1 MGAAL
6 GSPRRKI
13 ITTADKGTIDMTTR
27 SALAAGAAL
36 GAMLL
41 ASGMAEAKAPA
52 HHRRAP
58 AGPSETQVLKE
69 EVEALKAQIQ
79 TLSSRLD
86 AQTQAQQQTQS
97 QAQTAQAQAQAAQAA
112 AQAAQSQVQADA
124 STIQTIP
131 AQVDTAT
138 RKAAPKPG
146 WWNDTKVGGT
156 IFADVSNISNKNA
169 AGKTAQSGTD
179 YDIKR
184 TYLTVEH
191 RFNDTYSFNFTSDLT
206 FDSNTTSPSGAAAP
220 TNNEAGGANTA
231 SGVKATQ
238 LFVKYAYLQG
248 HFSDA
253 FNVRL
258 GSAQLPWIP
267 FVESI
272 NGYRYVEQMLIDR
285 TKFGTTTD
293 WGVHVYGNLFDHIIG
308 YQLSVFDGEGFKQP
322 SLGVVNRTDA
332 VDVEGRVNATYKGF
346 TVAVGGYDGKLGK
359 DVENVA
365 TYNTAQRFDA
375 LAAYTNSH
383 IRLGAEYFWARYW
396 NDVTQ
401 ATPGKTNVSD
411 GYSLFGSYNFTHKL
425 ALFGRYDWVKPK
437 ADTAPS
443 FHDNFF
449 DVGLSYKP
457 IDPLDFALVYKR
469 DTVDNGSFS
478 TADGV
483 IGVPTGATVGRGTYD
498 EIGLFTQVKF

>member
-1 MGAAL
+1 MI
-6 GSPRRKI
+6 K
-13 ITTADKGTIDMTTR
+13 R
-27 SALAAGAAL
+27 SGLVAGAAL
-36 GAMLL
+36 CALMA
-41 ASGMAEAKAPA
+41 ASGAAQAKAPVRHA
-52 HHRRAP
+52 RAS
-58 AGPSETQVLKE
+58 AAAAAAKAQA
-69 EVEALKAQIQ
+69 EALKSEVESLKAQVQ
-79 TLSSRLD
+79 ALTSRLD
-86 AQTQAQQQTQS
+86 AQAQAQQQT
-97 QAQTAQAQAQAAQAA
+97 QAQAQAAQSQALAAQSA
-112 AQAAQSQVQADA
+112 AQAAQAQEQADA
-124 STIQTIP
+124 SKILTIP
-131 AQVDTAT
+131 AQVETAA

-146 WWNDTKVGGT
+146 WWSDTKVGGT
-156 IFADVSNISNKNA
+156 IFADVSNITNKNA

-206 FDSNTTSPSGAAAP
+206 FDSNTASPSGAASP

-248 HFSDA
+248 HYSDA

-258 GSAQLPWIP
+258 GAAQLPWIP

-308 YQLSVFDGEGFKQP
+308 YQVSVFDGEGFKQP
-322 SLGVVNRTDA
+322 SLGTVNRTNA

-359 DVENVA
+359 SVEGVQ

-375 LAAYTNSH
+375 LAAYANSR

-396 NDVTQ
+396 NDITQ
-401 ATPGKTNVSD
+401 SNPAKTNVSD

-437 ADTAPS
+437 ADTAPG

-483 IGVPTGATVGRGTYD
+483 IGIPTGATAGRGTYD

>member
-1 MGAAL
+1 MDRPLSG
-6 GSPRRKI
+6 G
-13 ITTADKGTIDMTTR
+13 DVGFFMR
-27 SALAAGAAL
+27 STLLAAGAC
-36 GAMLL
+36 GAAMVLSL
-41 ASGMAEAKAPA
+41 TGAANAKVV
-52 HHRRAP
+52 HHKTGAARAP
-58 AGPSETQVLKE
+58 TDTVELKRE
-69 EVEALKAQIQ
+69 IEDLKAQIQ
-79 TLSSRLD
+79 TLSGRLD
-86 AQTQAQQQTQS
+86 AQTQAQQQTL
-97 QAQTAQAQAQAAQAA
+97 AQAQAAQSQ
-112 AQAAQSQVQADA
+112 AQAAQSAAQSAQAREQADA
-124 STIQTIP
+124 GAIQTIP

-146 WWNDTKVGGT
+146 WWNDTKVGGVV
-156 IFADVSNISNKNA
+156 FADVSNISNRNA

-179 YDIKR
+179 YDVKR

-191 RFNDTYSFNFTSDLT
+191 RFNDTYAFNVTTDLI
-206 FDSNTTSPSGAAAP
+206 FDSNSTSPSGAASP

-238 LFVKYAYLQG
+238 LFIKYAYLQARY
-248 HFSDA
+248 SDA

-267 FVESI
+267 FVEAT

-293 WGVHVYGNLFDHIIG
+293 WGVHVYGALFDHIIG
-308 YQLSVFDGEGFKQP
+308 YQVSVFDGEGFKQP
-322 SLGVVNRTDA
+322 SLGTVNRTDA
-332 VDVEGRVNATYKGF
+332 VDVEGRVNATYKGV

-359 DVENVA
+359 AVEGVQ

-375 LAAYTNSH
+375 LAAYANSH
-383 IRLGAEYFWARYW
+383 IRLGAEYLWARYW
-396 NDVTQ
+396 NDITQ
-401 ATPGKTNVSD
+401 SNPSKTNVSD

-425 ALFGRYDWVKPK
+425 AVFGRYDWVKPK

-443 FHDNFF
+443 FHDQFF

-469 DTVDNGSFS
+469 DTVDNGAFS

-483 IGVPTGATVGRGTYD
+483 IGVPTGATVGRGTYN